1 MFQKTLLAAALAL
14 TSASAF
20 AAAET
25 YTIDGTH
32 TQANFTWNHFGFSNP
47 SAGFDK
53 IEGTIRYD
61 ADDVASSAVE
71 VTIAIDSL
79 NSHVPKLDTHLKSA
93 DFFDVEKYP
102 TATFKS
108 TKVEKGASAGTFKVT
123 GDLTLHG
130 VTRPVV
136 LEATL
141 NGIGEHPMKK
151 VSAIGFDG
159 HTTVKRSDFGMG
171 AYVPNVSDEVR
182 ISLTTEATAAKSD
195 AK

>member
-1 MFQKTLLAAALAL
+1 MLQKTLLAAALAL
-14 TSASAF
+14 TAASAF
-20 AAAET
+20 ATAEI

-32 TQANFTWNHFGFSNP
+32 SQANFTWNHFGFSNP

-61 ADDVASSAVE
+61 ADDVAKSAVD
-71 VTIAIDSL
+71 VTIAIDSI
-79 NSHVPKLDTHLKSA
+79 NTHVAKLDTHLKSA
-93 DFFDVEKYP
+93 DFFDAGKFP

-108 TKVEKGASAGTFKVT
+108 TKIEKGASNGSFKVS

-130 VTRPVV
+130 VTKPVT
-136 LEATL
+136 LDATL
-141 NGIGEHPMKK
+141 NGIGEHPIRK
-151 VSAIGFDG
+151 VPTIGFDG

-182 ISLTTEATAAKSD
+182 IRLTTEATAPKGD